1 MLWTCL
7 HFPDL
12 PLSIFERGDAR
23 ERPAV
28 VSSASHRP
36 DVVAANGAARKRGI
50 VPGLSIAAAL
60 ALDAQVLIHLR
71 DERAETRVLESI
83 ALWAV
88 QWTPTISIEPPACV
102 LLEVSGGLNYFGG
115 LDKLLERIDSGL
127 AAMGLIAAIAIA
139 PTPGAASLFARAGEA
154 IVVEC
159 EADCDRRLLALPV
172 ALLASAQGVLDTLAG
187 VGVRTLGDVLALPR
201 DGVARRFGQSLL
213 DEIDRARGGLP
224 DARPLFTVPERYHG
238 QIELPSPVDEAQALL
253 FAARRLVVEL
263 SGFLRGRG
271 AGVSRLRCDL
281 VHEDAQPTS
290 IMLGLTCTRQIE
302 HIMNVLRERLA
313 RERLPDRV
321 EAIRLASE
329 EIAPL
334 AAKEGD
340 FFPAT
345 GKDDEPGAQLIERL
359 RARLGEDAVHALA
372 LRADH
377 RPERA
382 WGETAALDADRAC
395 HPECSEGSAVRRR
408 PADSSSRH
416 ALLGMTAETHD
427 SSPVPARPLWLL
439 PAPRPLGADPAA
451 AQLKLL
457 SGPERIETGWWD
469 GGEVGRDYFIGC
481 NPRGEELWLYR
492 DRGGEWFVH
501 GLFS

>member
-71 DERAETRVLESI
+71 DERAESHVLESI

-88 QWTPTISIEPPACV
+88 QWTPTICIESPACV

-115 LDKLLERIDSGL
+115 FDKMLERIDSGL
-127 AAMGLIAAIAIA
+127 AAMGFTATIASA
-139 PTPGAASLFARAGEA
+139 PTPGAANLFARAGEA
-154 IVVEC
+154 IVVERNS
-159 EADCDRRLLALPV
+159 DCDRRLATLPV
-172 ALLASAQGVLDTLAG
+172 VLLASAQGVLDTLSG
-187 VGVRTLGDVLALPR
+187 VGVRTIGDVLALPR

-238 QIELPSPVDEAQALL
+238 QIELPSPVDQAEALL
-253 FAARRLVVEL
+253 FAVRRLVVEL
-263 SGFLRGRG
+263 AGFLRGRG

-290 IMLGLTCTRQIE
+290 IVLGLSCTRQVE
-302 HIMNVLRERLA
+302 HIMNVLRERLG

-321 EAIRLASE
+321 EAIRLISE

-340 FFPAT
+340 FFPAAS
-345 GKDDEPGAQLIERL
+345 KDREAGAQLIERL

-382 WGETAALDADRAC
+382 WEATPTIPDA
-395 HPECSEGSAVRRR
+395 
-408 PADSSSRH
+408 
-416 ALLGMTAETHD
+416 T
-427 SSPVPARPLWLL
+427 SSPKHDDGLPPSRPLWLL

-469 GGEVGRDYFIGC
+469 GGDVGRDYFVGC
-481 NPRGEELWLYR
+481 NASGEELWLYR

-501 GLFS
+501 GVFA